1 MTFTILQDALIA
13 ATQAAALLFTLPAT
27 GQSAPA
33 AAQVEAA
40 PDARA
45 VASRVHVQVRGGQ
58 AQVRIA
64 QTVAQ
69 DGSRGLLVTDGSARL
84 QRAGNAYR
92 IALPATAAP
101 LPPQASIAEDGELAY
116 LVVVPARDASGRA
129 SVELRGSA
137 EDAARI
143 ELGELAEDE
152 RIAFLI
158 PLRDRAAAAR
168 VAQGAV
174 EFEAR
179 GQGRSL
185 WTTLPVATAPVALA
199 AAD

>member
-1 MTFTILQDALIA
+1 MTLTILHEALIA
-13 ATQAAALLFTLPAT
+13 ATQAAALLFTLPAF
-27 GQSAPA
+27 GQPA
-33 AAQVEAA
+33 APTAQLEAA

-45 VASRVHVQVRGGQ
+45 IASRVQVQVRGAQ
-58 AQVRIA
+58 AQVRVA

-69 DGSRGLLVTDGSARL
+69 DDSRGLLVTDGSARL
-84 QRAGNAYR
+84 QRAGHAYR

-101 LPPQASIAEDGELAY
+101 LPPQALIAEDGELAY
-116 LVVVPARDASGRA
+116 LVVIPARNASGRV

-143 ELGELAEDE
+143 ELGDLAEDE

-179 GQGRSL
+179 GHGRSL
-185 WTTLPVATAPVALA
+185 WTTLPFANTPVALA

>member
-33 AAQVEAA
+33 AQVEAA

-45 VASRVHVQVRGGQ
+45 VTSRIHVQVRGGQ
-58 AQVRIA
+58 AHVRIA

-69 DGSRGLLVTDGSARL
+69 DGSRGLLVADGSARL
-84 QRAGNAYR
+84 QRAGHAYR

-101 LPPQASIAEDGELAY
+101 LPPQASIAEDRELAY

>member
-1 MTFTILQDALIA
+1 T
-13 ATQAAALLFTLPAT
+13 
-27 GQSAPA
+27 APT
-33 AAQVEAA
+33 AQIEAA

-45 VASRVHVQVRGGQ
+45 IASRVQVQVRGAQ
-58 AQVRIA
+58 AQVRVA

-69 DGSRGLLVTDGSARL
+69 DASRGLLVADGSARL
-84 QRAGNAYR
+84 QRAGHAYR
-92 IALPATAAP
+92 IALPATAVP
-101 LPPQASIAEDGELAY
+101 LPPQALIAEDGELAY
-116 LVVVPARDASGRA
+116 LVVIPAREASGHV

-179 GQGRSL
+179 GHGRSL
-185 WTTLPVATAPVALA
+185 WTTLPFANTPVALA
-199 AAD
+199 TAD